1 MQTIVPRIS
10 GTPPVCRAIVMARED
25 VEAFQCLLR
34 VLFLNRFRAESR
46 RLREGFLRGLGR
58 YSLQRAGYE
67 HSDYSRFKYYAR
79 PRELYDHQR
88 FELRVPLSPWPAW
101 AAFGG
106 SVDMTIN
113 APSQVLYNPTAGL
126 GKNLGVGYFYG
137 PDGPQGISL
146 SLGPSVGPPL
156 NVSLPTPNTCTR
168 LAN

>member
-1 MQTIVPRIS
+1 MPAPRPIPQPLSGRKPKDAARDFCEDSGGIAFNVP
-10 GTPPVCRAIVMARED
+10 GTSIPITLDLSTTLGPANYTTTND
-25 VEAFQCLLR
+25 
-34 VLFLNRFRAESR
+34 LNFV
-46 RLREGFLRGLGR
+46 
-58 YSLQRAGYE
+58 
-67 HSDYSRFKYYAR
+67 
-79 PRELYDHQR
+79 
-88 FELRVPLSPWPAW
+88 VPLIPWPAW

-126 GKNLGVGYFYG
+126 GKNLSVGYFYG

>member
-1 MQTIVPRIS
+1 VIASAKLIS
-10 GTPPVCRAIVMARED
+10 E
-25 VEAFQCLLR
+25 FLLR
-34 VLFLNRFRAESR
+34 VSCEVDFTTEPPLYPAQRGMQIGR
-46 RLREGFLRGLGR
+46 RNVP
-58 YSLQRAGYE
+58 YQQ
-67 HSDYSRFKYYAR
+67 KIAR

-88 FELRVPLSPWPAW
+88 FELRVPLIPWPAW

-126 GKNLGVGYFYG
+126 GKNLSVGYFYG